1 MIVNNLGKTFGP
13 VGSFSG
19 IIVFILGSVATF
31 FSIASSILILI
42 GALVGFTSEQAII
55 DPENKRVKYSNTLFG
70 FIRTGKWINLSSD
83 MKIGL
88 NISKQ
93 NWTAYSQGNRSIDI
107 DEKNLLITLYSANKR
122 KIMPLKRIKSMDLAI
137 EEIKSL
143 KSLLDLNSKD

>member
-1 MIVNNLGKTFGP
+1 MIVNRLGKAFGP

-19 IIVFILGSVATF
+19 ILVFILGCIATF

-42 GALVGFTSEQAII
+42 GAFVGFTSEQAII
-55 DPENKRVKYSNTLFG
+55 DTEKKKVKYSNTLFG

-93 NWTAYSQGNRSIDI
+93 HWAAYSQGNRGLDI
-107 DEKNLLITLYSANKR
+107 DENNLLITLYSANKK
-122 KIMPLKRIKSMDLAI
+122 KIMPLKKIKSMDSAE
-137 EEIKSL
+137 EEIKRL
-143 KSLLDLNSKD
+143 KSLLNLND